1 MTNRKRNS
9 RLLGAGSIKTRNHII
24 ARALGRI
31 PRSGPL
37 HDDIRSE
44 SAVLIKK
51 LRPVLVGFKFGS
63 VVHALVA
70 LAAEYAQE
78 LLRAEREG
86 CYCTLDR
93 KNGFFKCPSNRH
105 HAVTEIIFEEE
116 VDAKQ

>member
-1 MTNRKRNS
+1 
-9 RLLGAGSIKTRNHII
+9 
-24 ARALGRI
+24 
-31 PRSGPL
+31 
-37 HDDIRSE
+37 
-44 SAVLIKK
+44 
-51 LRPVLVGFKFGS
+51 
-63 VVHALVA
+63 VHALVA

-93 KNGFFKCPSNRH
+93 KNGLFKCPSNRH